1 MKQMS
6 PRKAAI
12 AVSTIVCAAMLSF
25 GWSEQGGVSL
35 SVGSAQ
41 ARVGRPLTPMSFAG
55 VSRRHARRAIYGAG
69 IAGAAGAAYYY
80 GGVPSYGVPYYG
92 VAPYYGAGPYGYY
105 NPYGVWGPGNAPRGC
120 ESGMTSCW

>member
-69 IAGAAGAAYYY
+69 IAAAAGAGYYY
-80 GGVPSYGVPYYG
+80 GSVPYYG
-92 VAPYYGAGPYGYY
+92 VAAYYGAGPSGYY
-105 NPYGVWGPGNAPRGC
+105 NPYGAWDQGNAPRGC
-120 ESGMTSCW
+120 ESEMTTC